1 MTTQGK
7 AANSA
12 TDSTPEAGVDPVADS
27 AAEAGTGATSSP
39 APVPELAELEDR
51 WLRAVAEL
59 DNVRKR
65 YGRELDRERTA
76 ERARVAS
83 AWLPVL
89 DNLELAL
96 GHAGGGAFTE
106 GVRAIRDQAV
116 EVLARLGYPRQDATG
131 VPFDPRRHEVVTVL
145 DDPDTPPNTVVR
157 VLRPGYG
164 DLRPASVAVSRT
176 AQG

>member
-1 MTTQGK
+1 MTSQGN

-12 TDSTPEAGVDPVADS
+12 
-27 AAEAGTGATSSP
+27 AETGAGATPP
-39 APVPELAELEDR
+39 APPAPDRDIAELEDR
-51 WLRAVAEL
+51 WLRAMAEL
-59 DNVRKR
+59 DNARKR
-65 YGRELDRERTA
+65 HSRELERQRTA

-96 GHAGGGAFTE
+96 GHASDDAFAE
-106 GVRAIRDQAV
+106 GVRATLDQAV

-131 VPFDPRRHEVVTVL
+131 VPFDPSVHEVVTVL
-145 DDPDTPPNTVVR
+145 DDPDAPPNTVVR

-164 DLRPASVAVSRT
+164 DLRPAAVAVAR
-176 AQG
+176 ARE

>member
-1 MTTQGK
+1 MTTHEN
-7 AANSA
+7 AAS
-12 TDSTPEAGVDPVADS
+12 S
-27 AAEAGTGATSSP
+27 AAEPGAGAPPSP
-39 APVPELAELEDR
+39 APVPDRGVAELEDR
-51 WLRAVAEL
+51 WLRAEAEL
-59 DNVRKR
+59 DNARKR
-65 YGRELDRERTA
+65 HIRELERQRAA

-96 GHAGGGAFTE
+96 GHASGDAVAE
-106 GVRAIRDQAV
+106 GVRATLDQAV

-131 VPFDPRRHEVVTVL
+131 VPFDPAVHEVVMVL
-145 DDPDTPPNTVVR
+145 DDPDAPPNTVVR

-164 DLRPASVAVSRT
+164 DLRPAAVAVAR

>member
-1 MTTQGK
+1 MTAQGN
-7 AANSA
+7 A
-12 TDSTPEAGVDPVADS
+12 ADS
-27 AAEAGTGATSSP
+27 AADTGADATSPQAP
-39 APVPELAELEDR
+39 APDRDLAELEDR
-51 WLRAVAEL
+51 WLRAMAEL

-65 YGRELDRERTA
+65 HSRELERQRTA

-96 GHAGGGAFTE
+96 GHASDDAFAE
-106 GVRAIRDQAV
+106 GVRATLDQAV

-131 VPFDPRRHEVVTVL
+131 VPFDPAVHEVVTVL
-145 DDPDTPPNTVVR
+145 DDPDVPPNTVVR

-164 DLRPASVAVSRT
+164 DLRPAAVAVSRRRE
-176 AQG
+176 

>member
-1 MTTQGK
+1 MTTQGN

-12 TDSTPEAGVDPVADS
+12 
-27 AAEAGTGATSSP
+27 AETGAGAPPP
-39 APVPELAELEDR
+39 APAPDRDVAELEDR
-51 WLRAVAEL
+51 WLRAMAEL

-65 YGRELDRERTA
+65 HNRELERQLTT

-96 GHAGGGAFTE
+96 GHASDDAFAE
-106 GVRAIRDQAV
+106 GVRATLDQAV

-131 VPFDPRRHEVVTVL
+131 VPFDPAVHEVVTVL
-145 DDPDTPPNTVVR
+145 DDPEAPPNTVVR

-164 DLRPASVAVSRT
+164 DLRPAAVAVAR
-176 AQG
+176 ARE

>member
-1 MTTQGK
+1 MTAQGN

-12 TDSTPEAGVDPVADS
+12 
-27 AAEAGTGATSSP
+27 AETGAAP
-39 APVPELAELEDR
+39 AQEQAPDIAELEDR
-51 WLRAVAEL
+51 WLRAMAEL

-65 YGRELDRERTA
+65 HSRELERQRTA

-96 GHAGGGAFTE
+96 GHASDDAFAE
-106 GVRAIRDQAV
+106 GVRATLDQAV

-131 VPFDPRRHEVVTVL
+131 VPFDPAVHEVVTVQ
-145 DDPDTPPNTVVR
+145 DDPDAPPNTVVR

-164 DLRPASVAVSRT
+164 DLRPAAVAVSRRRE
-176 AQG
+176 

>member
-1 MTTQGK
+1 MTAQGN

-12 TDSTPEAGVDPVADS
+12 AETRAD
-27 AAEAGTGATSSP
+27 ATSPQAP
-39 APVPELAELEDR
+39 APDRDLAELEDR
-51 WLRAVAEL
+51 WLRAMAEL

-65 YGRELDRERTA
+65 HSRELERQRTA

-96 GHAGGGAFTE
+96 GHASDDAFAE
-106 GVRAIRDQAV
+106 GVRATLDQAV

-131 VPFDPRRHEVVTVL
+131 VPFDPAVHEVVTVL
-145 DDPDTPPNTVVR
+145 DDPDVPPNTVVR

-164 DLRPASVAVSRT
+164 DLRPAAVAVSRRRE
-176 AQG
+176 

>member
-1 MTTQGK
+1 MTTQGN

-12 TDSTPEAGVDPVADS
+12 AD
-27 AAEAGTGATSSP
+27 TGADAAPDQAP
-39 APVPELAELEDR
+39 APDLAELEDR
-51 WLRAVAEL
+51 WLRAMAEL

-65 YGRELDRERTA
+65 HSRELDRERAA
-76 ERARVAS
+76 ERARVAA

-96 GHAGGGAFTE
+96 GHASDDAFAQ
-106 GVRAIRDQAV
+106 GVRAILDQAV

-131 VPFDPRRHEVVTVL
+131 VPFDPAVHEVVTVL
-145 DDPDTPPNTVVR
+145 DDPDAPPNTVVR

-164 DLRPASVAVSRT
+164 DLRPAAVAVSRRRE
-176 AQG
+176 

>member
-1 MTTQGK
+1 MTAQGN
-7 AANSA
+7 A
-12 TDSTPEAGVDPVADS
+12 ADS
-27 AAEAGTGATSSP
+27 AADTGADATSPHAP
-39 APVPELAELEDR
+39 APDRDLAELEDR
-51 WLRAVAEL
+51 WLRAMAEL

-65 YGRELDRERTA
+65 HSRELERQRTA

-96 GHAGGGAFTE
+96 GHASDDAFAE
-106 GVRAIRDQAV
+106 GVRATLDQAV

-131 VPFDPRRHEVVTVL
+131 VPFDPAVHEVVTVL
-145 DDPDTPPNTVVR
+145 DDPDVPPNTVVR

-164 DLRPASVAVSRT
+164 DLRPAAVAVSRRRE
-176 AQG
+176 

>member
-1 MTTQGK
+1 MTAQGN

-12 TDSTPEAGVDPVADS
+12 AD
-27 AAEAGTGATSSP
+27 TGADATSPQAP
-39 APVPELAELEDR
+39 APERDLAELEDR
-51 WLRAVAEL
+51 WLRAMAEL

-65 YGRELDRERTA
+65 HSRELERQRTA

-96 GHAGGGAFTE
+96 GHASDDAFAE
-106 GVRAIRDQAV
+106 GVRATLDQAV

-131 VPFDPRRHEVVTVL
+131 VPFDPAVHEVVTVL
-145 DDPDTPPNTVVR
+145 DDPDAPPNTVVR

-164 DLRPASVAVSRT
+164 DLRPAAVAVSRRRE
-176 AQG
+176 

>member
-1 MTTQGK
+1 MTTQGN

-12 TDSTPEAGVDPVADS
+12 PEV
-27 AAEAGTGATSSP
+27 AAENGTGAAPP
-39 APVPELAELEDR
+39 ATPVPELAELEDR

-96 GHAGGGAFTE
+96 GHASDDAFTE

-131 VPFDPRRHEVVTVL
+131 VPFDPNLHEVVTVL
-145 DDPDTPPNTVVR
+145 DDPDAPPSTVVR

-164 DLRPASVAVSRT
+164 VLRPAAVAVSR
-176 AQG
+176 AARE